1 VVIPVPVPAVLAA
14 PGGAPAIGRG
24 AAQRLARAELAKAIY
39 HQQPSLTERVLAAIA
54 RFLDRLFQAGNGVPG
69 GWWSVVALAA
79 IAVLLASGI
88 IAWIGPVARSRRAGA
103 PLAAAGPPRTAAGHR
118 AAAERMASSGSYAA
132 AIVECVRAIA
142 AELEERAVLPP
153 RGGRTADEFAGEA
166 GQALPGHAEALQRAA
181 LLFDDVCY
189 GQRDGSA
196 DGYQQV
202 RDLDARIR
210 ASAGRAGR
218 AAAARP
224 AAMSGGKAP

>member
-14 PGGAPAIGRG
+14 AGGAPAIGRG

-39 HQQPSLTERVLAAIA
+39 HQQPSLTQRLLSAIV
-54 RFLDRLFQAGNGVPG
+54 RFLSRLFQAAGGVPG

-79 IAVLLASGI
+79 LAVLLASGI
-88 IAWIGPVARSRRAGA
+88 ISWIGPVARSRRAA

-132 AIVECVRAIA
+132 AILECVRAIA

-153 RGGRTADEFAGEA
+153 HDGRTADEFAGEA
-166 GQALPGHAEALQRAA
+166 GQALPVHAEALKRAA

-202 RDLDARIR
+202 RELDARIR
-210 ASAGRAGR
+210 AGAGRAGR

-224 AAMSGGKAP
+224 AAMSGGTAP